1 METKTTYQFSIET
14 TSNTWKMSPE
24 YATQEDCFAAALRC
38 KKALNKRFQ
47 RITFIDNVVVV
58 AKGQ

>member
-1 METKTTYQFSIET
+1 METTTTYQFSIET
-14 TSNTWKMSPE
+14 APNVWKMSPE
-24 YATQEDCFAAALRC
+24 YATQDECFAAALRC

-47 RITFIDNVVVV
+47 RITFIDNVAVI